1 MRHCQNKALSGP
13 CVALAEPGCGVMGNQ
28 GRSLSGI
35 VRMAHDRSQQVRS
48 FVSCS
53 RKISVT
59 GRLSLALGGFAA
71 LALVAAAPATAQDMG
86 GALARA
92 YEANPTL
99 NAQRALLR
107 ATNELVPQA
116 LSGYRPKINATADAG
131 RQYSDNKNIIGAG
144 RTSSESNFF
153 TSPRGAGLSVEQT
166 LFNSGKTASTVSQ
179 AESRILGQREALR
192 NAEQNVLLDAATAY
206 MNVLRDTAILNLNT
220 NNVEVLEEQLRQTR
234 DRFQVGEV
242 TRTDVAQAQAALAGS
257 QSQAILSQSNLKTSI
272 ARYRQQVGSEPKKL
286 APGKPVEQL
295 MPKKLPDAVNRALAD
310 HPAIIAALHGVDA
323 AELNVK
329 VVESDL
335 YPTIGV
341 TGTLAKRYDFSSSG
355 DERFSASV
363 VGRLTVPIYEG
374 GAVYSRTREAKE
386 TAGQRRIEVDTQ
398 RDLVRATVISAWGA
412 HEASKAQIEAAQA
425 QVSAA
430 ETALNG
436 VREEA
441 KVGQRTTIDVLNA
454 QQVLLTARSTL
465 VTAQRDR
472 VVASYAVLSAVG
484 RLSARTLSL
493 KVAEHDPR
501 RHYQQV
507 RDKLWGLQ
515 TPEGR

>member
-1 MRHCQNKALSGP
+1 
-13 CVALAEPGCGVMGNQ
+13 MGQ
-28 GRSLSGI
+28 
-35 VRMAHDRSQQVRS
+35 
-48 FVSCS
+48 FVSRERNRHVS
-53 RKISVT
+53 ALV
-59 GRLSLALGGFAA
+59 GVASLAMI
-71 LALVAAAPATAQDMG
+71 LACPAQAQNME

-99 NAQRALLR
+99 NAQRAALR
-107 ATNELVPQA
+107 VINENVPQA
-116 LSGYRPKINATADAG
+116 LSGYRPRINAVGDAG
-131 RQYSDNKNIIGAG
+131 RQYSDSKTIIGAG
-144 RTSSESNFF
+144 RQSSESNSF
-153 TSPRGAGLSVEQT
+153 TSPRGGSLTVDQT

-179 AESRILGQREALR
+179 AESLVLGQRETLR
-192 NAEQNVLLDAATAY
+192 NAEQNVLLDAATSY
-206 MNVLRDTAILNLNT
+206 MNVLRDTAILGLNT
-220 NNVEVLEEQLRQTR
+220 NNVEVLEEQLRQTQ

-242 TRTDVAQAQAALAGS
+242 TRTDVAQSQAALANAN
-257 QSQAILSQSNLKTSI
+257 SQAILAQSNLKTSI
-272 ARYRQQVGSEPKKL
+272 ARYRQNVGSEPKKL
-286 APGKPVEQL
+286 SPAKPVEPL
-295 MPKKLPDAVNRALAD
+295 LPKKLPQAVERAMVE

-329 VVESDL
+329 VVEADL

-341 TGTLAKRYDFSSSG
+341 TGTLTKRYDFTSGG

-374 GAVYSRTREAKE
+374 GQTYSRTRQAKE

-398 RDLVRATVISAWGA
+398 RDTVRAAVVSAWGA
-412 HEASKAQIEAAQA
+412 LEAARGQIEAAQA
-425 QVSAA
+425 GVAAA

-454 QQVLLTARSTL
+454 QQTLLTARSTL

-484 RLSARTLSL
+484 RLSARGLSL
-493 KVAEHDPR
+493 KVAEHDAR
-501 RHYQQV
+501 RHYHQV

-515 TPEGR
+515 TPDGR